1 MKALP
6 DNQGAVAEIDFSD
19 YPKCVLPAYHKFM
32 TDTSRFVLLKGG
44 AGSGKSVACVQ
55 KGIYRCFTEPGHT
68 WLVTRKV
75 GSSLRD
81 SCFAEIV
88 RVLGEYNLTQFCEIA
103 ESNLII
109 RIPATGAKILFKGL
123 DDVMKIKSIS
133 RPTFVWIEE
142 ATETAARDVRQLN
155 LRLRGDQPHYKQ
167 VMMSFNPV
175 SAAHWIKKDFYDR
188 AKGRTSLYSTTWRD
202 NPFLRADD
210 IAELEELADLDP
222 LYAQVYRDGEWGEAK
237 GLIFTHWTVEEM
249 RYEPGDYDAVYAGLD
264 FGYNHPSALVLV
276 GFKDG
281 VVYVFDEVYKAHLT
295 NQELIAQVAPKV
307 GAWPTVCDSA
317 EPGRI
322 EEFVNAGVRA
332 QASEK
337 GDGSVRAGIDWL
349 KTHRIVVAPHCV
361 NLIRE
366 LQMYHW
372 AEDKFGNTLDK
383 PVPVMDDA
391 IAALRYAIEPLRHA
405 AEPAKAFNPLRR

>member
-1 MKALP
+1 MRALP
-6 DNQGAVAEIDFSD
+6 DSSGAVAEIDFSE
-19 YPKCVLPAYHKFM
+19 YPSCVLPAYHKFM
-32 TDTSRFVLLKGG
+32 TNKSRFVLLKGG

-88 RVLGEYNLTQFCEIA
+88 RVLDEYNLAQFCEIV
-103 ESNLII
+103 ESNLVI
-109 RIPATGAKILFKGL
+109 RIPVTGAKILFKGL

-142 ATETAARDVRQLN
+142 ATETNARDVRQLN
-155 LRLRGDQPHYKQ
+155 LRLRGDQPYYKQ

-175 SAAHWIKKDFYDR
+175 SASHWIKHDFYDR
-188 AKGRTSLYSTTWRD
+188 AKGRSSLYSTTWRD
-202 NPFLRADD
+202 NPFLRKDD

-237 GLIFTHWTVEEM
+237 GLIFTHWVVEDM
-249 RYEPGDYDAVYAGLD
+249 RYKPDEYDAVYAGVD
-264 FGYNHPSALVLV
+264 FGFNHPSALVLV
-276 GFKDG
+276 GFKDD
-281 VVYVFDEVYKAHLT
+281 VIYVFDEVYKREMI
-295 NQELIAQVAPKV
+295 NRDLIALVAPKV
-307 GAWPTVCDSA
+307 GTWTTVCDSA
-317 EPGRI
+317 EPDRI
-322 EEFVNAGVRA
+322 EEFEQAGIHA
-332 QASEK
+332 QKADK

-349 KTHRIVVAPHCV
+349 KTHKIVVAPHCV

-372 AEDKFGNTLDK
+372 AEDKFGNSLDK
-383 PVPVMDDA
+383 PFPVMDDA
-391 IAALRYAIEPLRHA
+391 IAALRYAIEPIRRGA
-405 AEPAKAFNPLRR
+405 CPAEAVETFWR